1 MIEKMIESMKARIL
15 STSVEKVDSDPFAAL
30 CRADRRERRM
40 HHPLSGSL
48 IWIVGCAGSGK
59 SEASHAFQKKAA
71 DAGMRSVT
79 FANHGGFAH
88 RWEDVVHLDLMPN
101 DDVSDHEDR
110 RIASAVRQ
118 GAAHT
123 FITVPI
129 LMKTA
134 ASDFDRILVEIE
146 AWIDRWDHE
155 PLVVVI
161 RESDFLLTLR
171 PDLVRPLA
179 EKVALTGGRLLI
191 EAYDYAQRISPLVRE
206 GDEILLG
213 RSVDTS
219 RLGVSGKL
227 IKDIQSLR
235 EGEFFLKRGDGWV
248 PVEPPYVPPESC

>member
-15 STSVEKVDSDPFAAL
+15 STTVEKVDSDPFAVFG
-30 CRADRRERRM
+30 RGDRRERRTR
-40 HHPLSGSL
+40 HPLSGSL

-71 DAGMRSVT
+71 DAGMRWIT

-88 RWEDVVHLDLMPN
+88 RWEDVAHLDLMPN

-129 LMKTA
+129 LMETA

-146 AWIDRWDHE
+146 AWIDGGDHE
-155 PLVVVI
+155 RLVVTI

-179 EKVALTGGRLLI
+179 DKIARTGGRLLV
-191 EAYDYAQRISPLVRE
+191 EAYDYDERISALVRD

-213 RSVDTS
+213 RSFSVPLEAMSAVAVEDLQ
-219 RLGVSGKL
+219 R
-227 IKDIQSLR
+227 LR
-235 EGEFFLKRGDGWV
+235 EGEFLLKRGGGWI
-248 PVEPPYVPPESC
+248 PVEAPYVRPF